1 MKIKI
6 RNKEDVIKMHEERE
20 QWHWYF
26 AWHPITTIETEESS
40 KRYFVW
46 FGWVCRKF
54 IYKQPVKYSSLVSH
68 AVYKMPSVQAK
79 HQQT

>member
-6 RNKEDVIKMHEERE
+6 RNKEDVIKTHEERQ

-26 AWHPITTIETEESS
+26 AWHPIATIETEESS

-54 IYKQPVKYSSLVSH
+54 IYSKYTGLVSH
-68 AVYKMPSVQAK
+68 VVYKMPSVQAK